1 MLGAGSRTI
10 FLRVLLPGA
19 LPQIISGLRVGLGN
33 SWRVVVA
40 AEMVVGTGSGLGY
53 AIAQSRWTLD
63 YTASFVCIITIA
75 MIGLF
80 VEQAVLRPLERYTIR
95 RWELRHGKD

>member
-1 MLGAGSRTI
+1 
-10 FLRVLLPGA
+10 VLLPGA

-53 AIAQSRWTLD
+53 AIVQSRWSLD
-63 YTASFVCIITIA
+63 FTSAFVCIIVIA
-75 MIGLF
+75 MIGLV
-80 VEQAVLRPLERYTIR
+80 VEQAVLKPLERRTIR
-95 RWELRHGKD
+95 RWGIHRRNN